1 MEFLAFSTIP
11 SGSEC
16 SFAIFCHIG
25 VHTLLTENLKIVK
38 TTLATVLSNNNLYG
52 FWQLVDSPYAL
63 FTGSVC
69 LCVCVKS
76 GFFDVNSIA
85 FSCFALYTLALK
97 CKLLRILSTLT
108 ETFRV

>member
-1 MEFLAFSTIP
+1 MEFFAFSTIP
-11 SGSEC
+11 AGSEC

-38 TTLATVLSNNNLYG
+38 TTLANVLSNNNLYG

-63 FTGSVC
+63 FTGAVC

-76 GFFDVNSIA
+76 WIFEVNSVLLVVLL
-85 FSCFALYTLALK
+85 CAL
-97 CKLLRILSTLT
+97 
-108 ETFRV
+108 